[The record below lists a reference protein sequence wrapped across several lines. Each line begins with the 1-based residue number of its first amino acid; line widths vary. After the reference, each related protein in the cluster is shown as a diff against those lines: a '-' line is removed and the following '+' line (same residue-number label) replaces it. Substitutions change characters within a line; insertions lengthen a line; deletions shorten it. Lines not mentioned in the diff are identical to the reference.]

1 MISLPHS
8 IEAEKA
14 ILGLM
19 ITEKDCLVKSL
30 SSLSHNHFF
39 NASNQLIFKGMESL
53 FNNGS
58 KVDLVTLNDQLS
70 QNNSLSAVGGHSSL
84 IDLAEASINLNDFD
98 SYTSILKDKYLKRK
112 AIEAADNVVKKGMS
126 DDMDIDAYSK
136 FMMEQFWKATPTSDG
151 NVDVISSGKLAE
163 YRKQDLI
170 RLKNTVPVYTGYEN
184 LDSLLIGG
192 FAPGDVSITAGRP
205 GMGKSS
211 FKANII
217 KQMCERG
224 LGVVSFALEQSFTV
238 EQARI
243 ESLLTE
249 IPLSDILDARNWP
262 EKDYTITKLKE
273 ANEHM
278 DKNWNYH
285 IIVNRNVSLAD
296 VRNILYQISQF
307 QKVDIIFFD
316 LFDKLTDVNISSNKA
331 QNVGVKLGEL
341 SRIAEEFSCHVNCLV
356 QINRRIDTRS
366 DKRPSISDLKDSGA
380 YEEVARLIMLMYR
393 EQYYYPDSLNNAF
406 EILIAKQSNG
416 PNGTAMFDFNDE
428 TLEMTPSTEEENIF
442 EP

>member
-19 ITEKDCLVKSL
+19 LTEKECLVDGL
-30 SSLSHNHFF
+30 SKLKREHFY
-39 NASNQLIFKGMESL
+39 NASNQLIYKGMEGL
-53 FNNGS
+53 FNDGG
-58 KVDLVTLNDQLS
+58 KVDLVTLNERLEQDK
-70 QNNSLSAVGGHSSL
+70 SLGAVGGHNTL
-84 IDLAEASINLNDFD
+84 IDLAESSINLKEFP
-98 SYTSILKDKYLKRK
+98 SYLTILRDKYLKRK
-112 AIEAADNVVKKGMS
+112 AIEAADKVVKEGMADTANIEDFS
-126 DDMDIDAYSK
+126 KYMMD
-136 FMMEQFWKATPTSDG
+136 QFWKATPTADG
-151 NVDVISSGKLAE
+151 NVEVISSGKLAE

-170 RLKNTVPVYTGYEN
+170 RLKNTEPVYTGYEN
-184 LDSLLIGG
+184 LDGLLIGG
-192 FAPGDVSITAGRP
+192 FQPGDVSITAGRP

-217 KQMCERG
+217 KTMCERG

-243 ESLLTE
+243 EALLTGL
-249 IPLSDILDARNWP
+249 PLSEILDARNWP
-262 EKDYTITKLKE
+262 DGDYRIKKLKE
-273 ANEHM
+273 ANDHM
-278 DKNWNYH
+278 DKKWNYH

-296 VRNILYQISQF
+296 VRNILYRISQT
-307 QKVDIIFFD
+307 QPIDIIFFD

-406 EILIAKQSNG
+406 EVLIAKQSNG

-428 TLEMTPSTEEENIF
+428 TLEMTPSNEEQNIF
-442 EP
+442 DS